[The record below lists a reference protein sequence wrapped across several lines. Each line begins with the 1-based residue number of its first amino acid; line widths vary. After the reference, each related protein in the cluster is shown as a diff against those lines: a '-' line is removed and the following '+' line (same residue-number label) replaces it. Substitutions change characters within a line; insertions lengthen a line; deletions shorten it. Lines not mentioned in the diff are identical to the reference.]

1 MNNIIQQIADNSTTF
16 FNKTM
21 EDILKGKTA
30 LSGITE
36 SVEAYSRQLGMEL
49 FRAVLQEVDEAIYES
64 VKQTQAYH
72 VKDKGRPRTLV
83 TPFGELNF
91 SRRYYQHKQTRQYH
105 YLLDEWLNLHPYQ
118 RMGTSCQA
126 RMVTCAQEESYAR
139 AANHATCVGI
149 SRQSVLQA
157 IRRVGTL
164 PNSAAV
170 YPSAKA
176 SPVKEIFVEADED
189 HVSMQEGHAQQLKL
203 IYVYEAKQEVGT
215 NRRKLVEKRVFTG
228 YGNLWPEVAAY
239 VQAIYG
245 QEELPQITLLSDG
258 GAWIQQ
264 AKHYL
269 ANVRWVLDG
278 FHLAQYLTY
287 IVGKGDKGPYYNA
300 LRAGRKDTFRKLV
313 AKQEAEKPHRKER
326 IRKAEAYILS
336 HRKGIHTLVTHP
348 ELAGSTEGHVSH
360 ILSAGLS
367 SRGMGWSLIGSEQI
381 AHLRTLTENGWDVY
395 AYVIEKLN
403 ASTSEVPI
411 PMVSEPVLQK
421 QCVRRKLA
429 YCTYEAAQ
437 KFRMPGSEVATYGSW
452 MRNIQNG
459 GYHYLN

>member
-1 MNNIIQQIADNSTTF
+1 MNNIIQHIANIGTEF
-16 FNKTM
+16 FNNTLEKMVMQQVTLA
-21 EDILKGKTA
+21 DITV
-30 LSGITE
+30 
-36 SVEAYSRQLGMEL
+36 SVETFAQKLGIALYQEL
-49 FRAVLQEVDEAIYES
+49 LQQADEAIYES
-64 VKQTQAYH
+64 VKQTQAYV
-72 VKDKGRPRTLV
+72 VKDKERPRTLV

-118 RMGTSCQA
+118 RIETSCQA

-176 SPVKEIFVEADED
+176 SPVKEIFMEADED

-287 IVGKGDKGPYYNA
+287 IVGKGDKGPYYDA
-300 LRAGRKDTFRKLV
+300 LRAGRKDTFRQLV
-313 AKQEAEKPHRKER
+313 AKQEEEKPHRKER

-336 HRKGIHTLVTHP
+336 HWKGIHTLVTHP
-348 ELAGSTEGHVSH
+348 ELASSTEGHVSH
-360 ILSAGLS
+360 ILSARLS
-367 SRGMGWSLIGSEQI
+367 SRGMGWSLLGLEQI
-381 AHLRTLTENGWDVY
+381 ARLRTLTENGGDVY
-395 AYVIEKLN
+395 AYVIENLN
-403 ASTSEVPI
+403 ASASEVPV

-429 YCTYEAAQ
+429 YCTYEATQ

-459 GYHYLN
+459 GYHYLS